1 MMTTNELAKK
11 LTEKQIQNIVGGWE
25 QRKETK
31 KLADF
36 KCLVRLGDSQALAM
50 ATVLNNNKEDNS
62 AAYKAA
68 YEI

>member
-11 LTEKQIQNIVGGWE
+11 LTEKQIQSIIGGWE

-50 ATVLNNNKEDNS
+50 ATVLSNNKEDNS

>member
-36 KCLVRLGDSQALAM
+36 KCLIRLGDSEALAI
-50 ATVLNNNKEDNS
+50 ATVLNDNRADNS
-62 AAYKAA
+62 EIYKAA
-68 YEI
+68 YES

>member
-1 MMTTNELAKK
+1 MTTNELAKK
-11 LTEKQIQNIVGGWE
+11 LTEKQIQSIVGGWE

-36 KCLVRLGDSQALAM
+36 KCLVRLGDSEALAM

-62 AAYKAA
+62 SAYKAA

>member
-11 LTEKQIQNIVGGWE
+11 LTEKQIQSIVGGWE

-36 KCLVRLGDSQALAM
+36 KCLVRLGDSEALAM

-62 AAYKAA
+62 SAYKAA